1 VLASSSAG
9 NCTFIGTEHT
19 RILIDCGLSRRE
31 TFARLNA
38 IGEKPEQLD
47 AILVTHE
54 HSDHIAG
61 LPMIVKGLKIPVF
74 LTDRTAPVIDWKGVT
89 ADVEEFAAG
98 SGFVIGDLEIDS
110 FSIPHDAIDPVGF
123 CIRTQGLK
131 AGIATDMGY
140 IPDSVP
146 VHLKGCHFLLF
157 ESNHDLE
164 MLKVGPY
171 PWHLKQRIMSR
182 RGHLSNDHVSQFIRE
197 HLDGCI
203 GTLLLGHL
211 SEQNNHPELVRL
223 MAETALERR
232 GLQTKLVVA
241 EPRRAGE
248 AYFF

>member
-1 VLASSSAG
+1 MLASSSAG

-31 TFARLNA
+31 TFARLHA
-38 IGEKPEQLD
+38 IGEKPEHLD
-47 AILVTHE
+47 AILITHE

-61 LPMIVKGLKIPVF
+61 LPMLAKGLRIPVF
-74 LTDRTAPVIDWKGVT
+74 LTDLTAPTIDWKGVQPIIE
-89 ADVEEFAAG
+89 AFPAG
-98 SGFVIGDLEIDS
+98 SGFAIGDLEIDS
-110 FSIPHDAIDPVGF
+110 FSIPHDAVDPVGF
-123 CIRTQGLK
+123 CVRTQGLK
-131 AGIATDMGY
+131 VGLATDMGY

-146 VHLKGCHFLLF
+146 IHLRGCHFLLF

-197 HLDGCI
+197 ALDSCI

-223 MAETALERR
+223 MAQTALERR
-232 GLQTKLVVA
+232 GLDTRLIVA
-241 EPRRAGE
+241 EPRRASDT
-248 AYFF
+248 FLF